1 MPPDR
6 DPTQD
11 QLLAM
16 SYADGEM
23 GDAERKAFEERLAA
37 EPDLSREVAQYL
49 SLSVMARKLAPPE
62 PMDYEWQRI
71 ASDPLHRA
79 GSGLG
84 WLLLTISAIGLSLW
98 AMLEILRSDLDLAP
112 KSLVLALMMGSAIL
126 LFVTGRARLRTLPYD
141 RYTGVE
147 R

>member
-6 DPTQD
+6 DPTPD

-16 SYADGEM
+16 AYADGEL
-23 GDAERKAFEERLAA
+23 DQSENQAFEARLAA
-37 EPDLSREVAQYL
+37 EPELAREVAQHL
-49 SLSVMARKLAPPE
+49 SLAVMARRLAPPE
-62 PMDYEWQRI
+62 PMDYEWQRLDR
-71 ASDPLHRA
+71 DPFHRA

-84 WLLLTISAIGLSLW
+84 WLLLSISVVGLSLW
-98 AMLEILRSDLDLAP
+98 GMVEIVLSDLEVVP
-112 KSLVLALMMGSAIL
+112 KSLVLSLLTGSIIL
-126 LFVTGRARLRTLPYD
+126 LLATARARLRTLPFD